1 MSKNYIILRIIKP
14 LQGKLVKMQTNLRV
28 GVGQA
33 EIDLRDQAAGMYIYA
48 LIVGG
53 QEVLSKRMLFNK

>member
-1 MSKNYIILRIIKP
+1 
-14 LQGKLVKMQTNLRV
+14 MQTNLRV